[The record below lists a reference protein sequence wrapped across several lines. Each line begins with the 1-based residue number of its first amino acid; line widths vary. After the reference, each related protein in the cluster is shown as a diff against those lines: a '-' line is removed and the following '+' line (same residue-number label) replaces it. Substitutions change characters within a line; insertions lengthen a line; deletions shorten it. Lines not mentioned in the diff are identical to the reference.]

1 MPDLAVTRA
10 SVYDV
15 QLSCQWRMRYEMM
28 AFPLSAA
35 AVRVCVRRT
44 VKRVQNQCL
53 SISNASASIDAV
65 RPSVRRILIRATLH
79 YEQD

>member
-15 QLSCQWRMRYEMM
+15 QLSVEDAYEMM

-35 AVRVCVRRT
+35 AVRVWVRRT

-53 SISNASASIDAV
+53 SISID
-65 RPSVRRILIRATLH
+65 
-79 YEQD
+79 